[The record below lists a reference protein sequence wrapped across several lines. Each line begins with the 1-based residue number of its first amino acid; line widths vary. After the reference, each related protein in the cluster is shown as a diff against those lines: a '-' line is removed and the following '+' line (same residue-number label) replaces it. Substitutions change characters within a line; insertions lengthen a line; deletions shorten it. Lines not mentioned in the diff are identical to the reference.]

1 MNALL
6 NLKNREVKII
16 VIMIIFIIQKYYR
29 VKMRIFDY
37 TIENITLFAIKFLR
51 KQ

>member
-1 MNALL
+1 
-6 NLKNREVKII
+6 
-16 VIMIIFIIQKYYR
+16 MIIIIIQKYYR
-29 VKMRIFDY
+29 VKIRISNY

>member
-1 MNALL
+1 MSFIL
-6 NLKNREVKII
+6 NQIYEFIYKVKIR
-16 VIMIIFIIQKYYR
+16 MPE
-29 VKMRIFDY
+29 Y

>member
-1 MNALL
+1 
-6 NLKNREVKII
+6 
-16 VIMIIFIIQKYYR
+16 MIIITIQKYYK
-29 VKMRIFDY
+29 VKIRISDN